1 MAPHQTQS
9 ATASRPQIGRAMAR
23 LDLYRRVVH
32 RNDRLKRLIGMQAPD
47 IVIRNERRMI
57 RAAIDALS
65 TFGDGAIAE
74 NAVTSAMAVSPNANP
89 AATQHAA

>member
-1 MAPHQTQS
+1 MARHPTR
-9 ATASRPQIGRAMAR
+9 TASQSRHRIDRSMGR
-23 LDLYRRVVH
+23 LDLYRRVIT
-32 RNDRLKRLIGMQAPD
+32 RNNRLKRLIRMQAPD
-47 IVIRNERRMI
+47 IVIRNEKRMI